1 MEMSL
6 GLKIHTP
13 VTPNR
18 TMIKTAVSPYYHAV
32 TLVAKF
38 SGLRPRTVPM
48 KNT

>member
-6 GLKIHTP
+6 GLKIHAL
-13 VTPNR
+13 VFSER
-18 TMIKTAVSPYYHAV
+18 TVIKTAVSPYYHAV

-38 SGLRPRTVPM
+38 SARIVPM

>member
-6 GLKIHTP
+6 DLKIHTLVIP
-13 VTPNR
+13 KR
-18 TMIKTAVSPYYHAV
+18 TMIKTAVSPHYHAV

-38 SGLRPRTVPM
+38 SPRIVPM